1 MKQRITLAMFLGLWV
16 LLMGLALG
24 LPDIAGAQVGPAD
37 FVIDNALNDTGAFNV
52 IASVITDYRA
62 FDTLGETLILFVS
75 IVCVLS
81 ILHRPKEASH
91 GQSDR

>member
-1 MKQRITLAMFLGLWV
+1 MKQRLTIAIFAGLWV
-16 LLMGLALG
+16 VLMGLALT
-24 LPDIAGAQVGPAD
+24 LPDIAGAKVGPAD
-37 FVIDNALNDTGAFNV
+37 FIIENALIDTGAYNV

-81 ILHRPKEASH
+81 ILHRPKEDAH

>member
-1 MKQRITLAMFLGLWV
+1 MKKQLTILLFVGLWLV
-16 LLMGLALG
+16 LMGLALS
-24 LPDIAGAQVGPAD
+24 LPNIAGAQVGPAD
-37 FVIDNALNDTGAFNV
+37 YVIENALIDTGAFNV

-81 ILHRPKEASH
+81 ILHRPKEESR
-91 GQSDR
+91 G

>member
-1 MKQRITLAMFLGLWV
+1 MKQRITMGLFFGLWV

-24 LPDIAGAQVGPAD
+24 LPDIAGAQVGPAE
-37 FVIDNALNDTGAFNV
+37 FVIENALNDTGAFNV

-81 ILHRPKEASH
+81 ILHRPKGASH

>member
-1 MKQRITLAMFLGLWV
+1 MKKQLILLVFLGLWV
-16 LLMGLALG
+16 LLIGLALN

-37 FVIDNALNDTGAFNV
+37 YIIENALSETGAFNV

-81 ILHRPKEASH
+81 ILHRPKEESH

>member
-1 MKQRITLAMFLGLWV
+1 MKKQLTILLFVGLWLV
-16 LLMGLALG
+16 LMGLALS
-24 LPDIAGAQVGPAD
+24 LPNIAVAQVGPAD
-37 FVIDNALNDTGAFNV
+37 YVIENALTDTGAFNV

-81 ILHRPKEASH
+81 ILHRPKEESR
-91 GQSDR
+91 G

>member
-1 MKQRITLAMFLGLWV
+1 MKKQGTIVVFVGLWLGLMV
-16 LLMGLALG
+16 LALN
-24 LPDIAGAQVGPAD
+24 LPDIAIAQLGPAD
-37 FVIDNALNDTGAFNV
+37 YIIENALNDTGAFNV

-81 ILHRPKEASH
+81 ILHRPKEESH

>member
-1 MKQRITLAMFLGLWV
+1 MKQRITMGLFFGLWV

-24 LPDIAGAQVGPAD
+24 LPDIAGAQVGPAE
-37 FVIDNALNDTGAFNV
+37 FVIENALNDTGAFNV